1 MLSFNKFRP
10 QGVVA
15 NLFNQTRPTLIA
27 PDTFI
32 STRSYSIF
40 QKTLDDPLR
49 TSPTCFA
56 GKTVLVTGANTGLG
70 FEAALKS
77 FGLHAKHVILG
88 VRDVE
93 KGEQAKQRILQTMPQ
108 IPLSP
113 SETTRDGNPTSQR
126 ISVRKLDMSDYDSI
140 HNFVNE
146 LAAKDGPLDVAIL
159 NAGVFGVK
167 YEPLSKYGWEND
179 LQVNVLSTALL
190 SLLLLHAKAIKP
202 KTGVLEF
209 VASRRMRAVRL
220 TEEEK
225 NAPSLLEVFNRKQEK
240 FDASRQYQ
248 VSKLLLVAFYKS
260 LATRSAKLVQGSPII
275 TAVCPGFCQSNLSRG
290 HQGFAADVLRAV
302 LNTFVLR
309 RTEEGART
317 LVTGTIP
324 EEERH
329 GRFWYDDELH
339 DVMLPDNVG
348 DTQQFANKILQDVI
362 TAIQCDTSVPVV

>member
-1 MLSFNKFRP
+1 MLSVTKIRP
-10 QGVVA
+10 QDIVA
-15 NLFNQTRPTLIA
+15 KIFNQMRPTLIA
-27 PDTFI
+27 PGTFV

-40 QKTLDDPLR
+40 QKTLKDPLR
-49 TSPTCFA
+49 TSPSCFT
-56 GKTVLVTGANTGLG
+56 GKTILVTGANTGLG
-70 FEAALKS
+70 FEAALKC
-77 FGLHAKHVILG
+77 FGLQAKHVILG
-88 VRDVE
+88 VRDVK
-93 KGEQAKQRILQTMPQ
+93 KGEQAKQHILQTIPQ
-108 IPLSP
+108 IPLSLL
-113 SETTRDGNPTSQR
+113 ETTADGNPRSER

-202 KTGVLEF
+202 KTGVIEF
-209 VASRRMRAVRL
+209 VASRRMQAVRL

-225 NAPSLLEVFNRKQEK
+225 NAPSLLETFNRKQEK
-240 FDASRQYQ
+240 FDASRQ
-248 VSKLLLVAFYKS
+248 
-260 LATRSAKLVQGSPII
+260 
-275 TAVCPGFCQSNLSRG
+275 
-290 HQGFAADVLRAV
+290 AV

-317 LVTGTIP
+317 LVTGTIA

-339 DVMLPDNVG
+339 DVMLPENVSEI
-348 DTQQFANKILQDVI
+348 QQFTDKIWEDVI
-362 TAIQCDTSVPVV
+362 TALQRDTCLETRYKK

>member
-108 IPLSP
+108 IPLSL

-209 VASRRMRAVRL
+209 VASRRMRTVRL

-260 LATRSAKLVQGSPII
+260 LATRSANLVQGSPII